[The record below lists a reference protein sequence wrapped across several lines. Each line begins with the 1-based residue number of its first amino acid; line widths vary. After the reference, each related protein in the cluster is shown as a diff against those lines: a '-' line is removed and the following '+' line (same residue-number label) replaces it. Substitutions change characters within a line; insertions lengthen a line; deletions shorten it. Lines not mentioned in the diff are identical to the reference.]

1 MIIPPARRGGKEK
14 AHSVG
19 AKYKTDGMQNRPH
32 AADGLKK
39 RLQRTARGRAVRL
52 YSSFEVLC
60 SSIAVPMISAASS
73 AASSSI
79 SSDVA
84 SESAGAGF
92 SSAF

>member
-19 AKYKTDGMQNRPH
+19 AKYKTDEMQNRPH

-52 YSSFEVLC
+52 
-60 SSIAVPMISAASS
+60 
-73 AASSSI
+73 
-79 SSDVA
+79 
-84 SESAGAGF
+84 
-92 SSAF
+92 

>member
-39 RLQRTARGRAVRL
+39 RLQRIARGRAVIPPL
-52 YSSFEVLC
+52 FV
-60 SSIAVPMISAASS
+60 
-73 AASSSI
+73 
-79 SSDVA
+79 
-84 SESAGAGF
+84 F
-92 SSAF
+92 